1 MNKLTEFS
9 NEKIFSRLLKNKTS
23 ENYWKYISE
32 LRKRKTE
39 DVFDK
44 AVELTKS
51 EVSKEKI
58 IGINILAQFGYPRLH
73 LKEILSTLFKLLKTE
88 TDKNVISSLLYAIGH
103 NNEKLTEKQIESIA
117 PYKNHKS
124 VNVRHSLVSSLLAI
138 EKTEAVNILIKLSK
152 DKDSDVRDWATFGLG
167 TQIEL
172 DNELI
177 REALWNRTND
187 KDEGT
192 RDEAFFG
199 LAKRKDKR
207 IKEILKR
214 ELENIDE
221 FGSFILESI
230 EELNDKDFINLI
242 EKQIIKNKELKKVNE
257 EWLENT
263 LEKLKETK

>member
-1 MNKLTEFS
+1 LNKLTEFS
-9 NEKIFSRLLKNKTS
+9 NDKIFSRLLKNKSS

-39 DVFDK
+39 DIFDK

-73 LKEILSTLFKLLKTE
+73 LKEISSAFFRLLKIE
-88 TDKNVISSLLYAIGH
+88 TDKNIISSLLYGIGH
-103 NNEKLTEKQIESIA
+103 NNEKLTEKQIETICS
-117 PYKNHKS
+117 YKNHKS
-124 VNVRHSLVSSLLAI
+124 ANVRHSLVSSLLAI
-138 EKTEAVNILIKLSK
+138 EKTKAIDTLIELSK

-167 TQIEL
+167 TQIKL

-187 KDEGT
+187 KDVGT
-192 RDEAFFG
+192 RDEAIFG

-221 FGSFILESI
+221 FGSLILESI
-230 EELNDKDFINLI
+230 EEFNDKDFINLI
-242 EKQIIKNKELKKVNE
+242 EKQIIKNKELKKINE